1 MFAKQAMDAGKL
13 KDIIPVKVPGMC
25 IRRDLGMPMMQLVT
39 GRLSTGKSTLLTRDN
54 GVRVTP
60 MEKLASLKPAF
71 VKPTGTVTAGN
82 ASFLVC

>member
-1 MFAKQAMDAGKL
+1 MDAGKL
-13 KDIIPVKVPGMC
+13 KDILPVKVPGMC
-25 IRRDLGMPMMQLVT
+25 MRRGVSVRN
-39 GRLSTGKSTLLTRDN
+39 GAACSCRHLSTGKSTLLTRDN